1 MASPT
6 LQLVRHM
13 SRVGQLPIKVP
24 PEVKITIAPID
35 PSNLPPSPKYSKQ
48 RTKHHLRR
56 GPKTDSFVAFGTPS
70 RVTFEGPLG
79 TLAVPIHSFCS
90 VLQPSPE
97 SLAVAVQCEGKTKM
111 GKTLWGTTRGHLAN
125 AIRGVTQGW
134 RKELELHGIGFKARV
149 APSVEAR
156 PPAGELEVRKR
167 LGVEKYGHSTHH
179 KGTGPAEPPDMS
191 RGGALIAGAGG
202 GYRKRRS
209 PLRPEGYVK
218 PTFHRNRGA
227 PIVNGGGVQYGFG
240 RDGSATYFLDG
251 GPPVAER
258 PTGDALMLRLGFAHE
273 TRVDFP
279 PHLSVTTP
287 TPTTI
292 AISGIDKQQVGLA
305 ASRVRLLRK
314 KDAYKG
320 KGIRY
325 AGEVVR
331 LKAVRK

>member
-1 MASPT
+1 MGEPTRLRWGQGLRGLAIMLLRRALASPVVSPT

-149 APSVEAR
+149 PRREAR
-156 PPAGELEVRKR
+156 RPQE
-167 LGVEKYGHSTHH
+167 S
-179 KGTGPAEPPDMS
+179 S
-191 RGGALIAGAGG
+191 RCA
-202 GYRKRRS
+202 
-209 PLRPEGYVK
+209 
-218 PTFHRNRGA
+218 N
-227 PIVNGGGVQYGFG
+227 
-240 RDGSATYFLDG
+240 GSASKNTVIRPHKTQALQSRRTCRAA
-251 GPPVAER
+251 GP
-258 PTGDALMLRLGFAHE
+258 
-273 TRVDFP
+273 
-279 PHLSVTTP
+279 
-287 TPTTI
+287 
-292 AISGIDKQQVGLA
+292 
-305 ASRVRLLRK
+305 
-314 KDAYKG
+314 
-320 KGIRY
+320 
-325 AGEVVR
+325 
-331 LKAVRK
+331 